1 MSLLQQVYHS
11 LAVKI
16 EKNDGPDG
24 CIFSGVSLSEI
35 RRLYVSKLFGN
46 RFSFFFFSE
55 NVILRI
61 CKNVCRFKEILS

>member
-35 RRLYVSKLFGN
+35 RRLYVSKLFGH
-46 RFSFFFFSE
+46 RFSFFFSE

-61 CKNVCRFKEILS
+61 FKNVCRFKEILS

>member
-1 MSLLQQVYHS
+1 MSLLQQVYQS

-35 RRLYVSKLFGN
+35 RRLYVSKLFGH
-46 RFSFFFFSE
+46 RFSFFFSE

-61 CKNVCRFKEILS
+61 FKNVCRFKEILS

>member
-11 LAVKI
+11 QAVKI

-35 RRLYVSKLFGN
+35 RRLYVSKSFGN
-46 RFSFFFFSE
+46 QFSFFFSE

>member
-1 MSLLQQVYHS
+1 MSLLQQVYQS

-46 RFSFFFFSE
+46 RFSFFFSE

-61 CKNVCRFKEILS
+61 FKNVCRFKEILS

>member
-1 MSLLQQVYHS
+1 MSLLQQVYQS

-35 RRLYVSKLFGN
+35 RRLYVSKLFGH
-46 RFSFFFFSE
+46 RFSFFFSE

-61 CKNVCRFKEILS
+61 FKNVCRFKEIFS

>member
-24 CIFSGVSLSEI
+24 CIFSGVSLFEI
-35 RRLYVSKLFGN
+35 RRLYVSKLLGN
-46 RFSFFFFSE
+46 RFSFFSE

>member
-11 LAVKI
+11 LAVRI

-24 CIFSGVSLSEI
+24 CFFSGVSLSEI

-46 RFSFFFFSE
+46 RFSFFFSE

-61 CKNVCRFKEILS
+61 FKNVCRFKEILS

>member
-24 CIFSGVSLSEI
+24 CIFSVVSLSEI
-35 RRLYVSKLFGN
+35 RRLYVSKLLGN
-46 RFSFFFFSE
+46 RFSFFSE
-55 NVILRI
+55 NVILKI

>member
-11 LAVKI
+11 LAVRI

-35 RRLYVSKLFGN
+35 RRLYVSKLLGN
-46 RFSFFFFSE
+46 RFSYFSE

-61 CKNVCRFKEILS
+61 CKNVCRFKEIIS

>member
-35 RRLYVSKLFGN
+35 RRLNVSKLLGN
-46 RFSFFFFSE
+46 RFSFSE